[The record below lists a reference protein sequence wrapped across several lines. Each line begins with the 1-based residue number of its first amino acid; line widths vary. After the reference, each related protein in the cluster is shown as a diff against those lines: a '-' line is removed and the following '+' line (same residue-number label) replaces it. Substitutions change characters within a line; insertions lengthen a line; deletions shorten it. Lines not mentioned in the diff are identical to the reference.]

1 MSEMSNEKTESLSEK
16 WNARFDDRDD
26 EDLACH
32 VWAQR
37 LAARERAMAQPI
49 RNFTMPDESPSR
61 TDLREAANDSKP
73 R

>member
-1 MSEMSNEKTESLSEK
+1 MSNDKPESLSET

-26 EDLACH
+26 EELAVH

-49 RNFTMPDESPSR
+49 RNFTLPGEGPAR
-61 TDLREAANDSKP
+61 ADLRQAANDDKP
-73 R
+73 QA